1 MRSASYCLSSE
12 VVKDYRVMAGLRIK
26 DAATYP
32 ETCRGAGGV
41 KSGNS
46 MSVTADDQATGFGG
60 SRESSRMSPKDKRYA
75 SQVATADRA
84 TVMVSDHHCSADQPQ
99 AKARALVSWRKHE
112 RPGNTASVRPGDRNR

>member
-1 MRSASYCLSSE
+1 MDLVHSVSYCRAVE
-12 VVKDYRVMAGLRIK
+12 AVKGHLVMKGARLRR
-26 DAATYP
+26 AVMSV

-84 TVMVSDHHCSADQPQ
+84 TTAASDRGCCAGQPPAQ
-99 AKARALVSWRKHE
+99 AGALVS
-112 RPGNTASVRPGDRNR
+112 GTGT